1 MTDNPDRIVGV
12 GMAFVAGAL
21 VALWLAGLL

>member
-1 MTDNPDRIVGV
+1 MTANPDQIVGV
-12 GMAFVAGAL
+12 GMAFIAGAL